1 MVQIM
6 NMIKHVL
13 FATDDSEDALEAYQY
28 ALSLAEHYSA
38 RLTLLHV
45 VHESGDLSVFDINM
59 GRSTSERVWLEA
71 RREYLQ
77 STRDAYCKKIREE
90 YGKEYA
96 GADEVVVELG
106 IPAKII
112 LLVAEDKNCDFI
124 VMGMRGKG
132 RTLGDAILGD
142 TVRRVLHRSKVPV
155 LVVRPY
161 DEAVKKDEDD

>member
-1 MVQIM
+1 M
-6 NMIKHVL
+6 NIIKHVL

-28 ALSLAEHYSA
+28 ALSLAEHYNA

-45 VHESGDLSVFDINM
+45 VPESSDLSVFDINM
-59 GRSTSERVWLEA
+59 GRSTSERKWLEA
-71 RREYLQ
+71 KREYLQ
-77 STRDAYCKKIREE
+77 STREAYTKKIKDE

-96 GADEVVVELG
+96 NTDEVIVELG
-106 IPAKII
+106 IPAKVI
-112 LLVAEDKNCDFI
+112 LFVAEDKNCDFI

-161 DEAVKKDEDD
+161 DEPVKKNEDD